1 MAFLAEVQGRLR
13 WELGLDEEELESVNV
28 GNIRDQR
35 QRSLSGRFEEKK
47 SFRVSIHYNNWREQ
61 FARDRSSHLHDEEEA
76 KTLKSD

>member
-28 GNIRDQR
+28 GNNRDLR
-35 QRSLSGRFEEKK
+35 QTSSIGRFEEKK

-61 FARDRSSHLHDEEEA
+61 FARDRSSDLHDEEKA
-76 KTLKSD
+76 KSLKSD